1 MNHPTQRLLWPVVV
15 LASGILVLIM
25 MVGNIQSPIRPWIAF
40 WFLLICPGYA
50 FIPLLRLHSGWI
62 QLPVGL
68 ALSIA
73 IDTIV
78 AETLVLARLW
88 SPLGALIII
97 CGIAFAGIAL
107 QSFRIIQP
115 EIARRR
121 EA

>member
-1 MNHPTQRLLWPVVV
+1 MNQTTQRLLWPAVILV
-15 LASGILVLIM
+15 SGILVLIM
-25 MVGNIQSPIRPWIAF
+25 MAANIQSPIRPWLAF
-40 WFLLICPGYA
+40 WFLLVCPGFAYL
-50 FIPLLRLHSGWI
+50 PLLRLRSGWI

-68 ALSIA
+68 ALSVA

-88 SPLGALIII
+88 SSLGALIII

-107 QSFRIIQP
+107 QYFRVIQP
-115 EIARRR
+115 EMARRR

>member
-1 MNHPTQRLLWPVVV
+1 MNPINQKLFWPAVILV
-15 LASGILVLIM
+15 SGILILIM
-25 MVGNIQSPIRPWIAF
+25 MAANVQSPIRPWLAF
-40 WFLLICPGYA
+40 WFLLICPGFA
-50 FIPLLRLHSGWI
+50 FIPLLRLRSGWI
-62 QLPVGL
+62 QLPIGL

-88 SPLGALIII
+88 SSLGALIII

-107 QSFRIIQP
+107 QYFRIIQP
-115 EIARRR
+115 EMTRRR